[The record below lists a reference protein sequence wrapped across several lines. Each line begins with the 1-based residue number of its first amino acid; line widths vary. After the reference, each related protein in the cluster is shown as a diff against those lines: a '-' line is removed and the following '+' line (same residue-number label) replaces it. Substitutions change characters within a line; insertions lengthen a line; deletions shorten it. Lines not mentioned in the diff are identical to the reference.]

1 MINKG
6 SNYNININHPE
17 LSNNANNIAID
28 PKKCSN
34 YVMLGWE
41 GLSVTNRYRLRL
53 TLSSDNLLLP
63 GRITFTNSLYID
75 DNGVAYYN
83 ANNQRTIIIA
93 NLLFPDGTLR
103 KNSVILLRNGWV
115 ELSKVRILT
124 ANNIEKIPTLSDL
137 QNVYMVYSWG
147 GNVSFKYGN
156 ATIPT
161 INANSAI
168 VSFAQNLEYAL
179 SRTIASDQNIV
190 RVHTQNKSFYINTDG
205 SEGTLYVIMPKAEA
219 LVDAFGQVDY
229 PEPISWVFGIPSS
242 HREVVFKTEA
252 INSKVEDAN
261 VPNLENLSVVY
272 GAGVTSLTINNTQ
285 NSGSTDVIYFKITY
299 YPYMH
304 LDVGHYIVERITPI
318 NSL

>member
-1 MINKG
+1 
-6 SNYNININHPE
+6 
-17 LSNNANNIAID
+17 
-28 PKKCSN
+28 
-34 YVMLGWE
+34 
-41 GLSVTNRYRLRL
+41 
-53 TLSSDNLLLP
+53 
-63 GRITFTNSLYID
+63 
-75 DNGVAYYN
+75 
-83 ANNQRTIIIA
+83 
-93 NLLFPDGTLR
+93 
-103 KNSVILLRNGWV
+103 
-115 ELSKVRILT
+115 
-124 ANNIEKIPTLSDL
+124 
-137 QNVYMVYSWG
+137 MVYSWG